1 MKKYAW
7 LVILLVITFTA
18 LLRNLRKW
26 ILNDISSISFF
37 VIMTTFTT
45 LSALIYLLSSNNLP
59 TLIHDLHV
67 LTPFKTILMIIFAM
81 LAIYVGIH
89 AYNAIRMSELS
100 TYSTVQSG
108 ASLLLTVI
116 IAILFLKE
124 RPSLLQY
131 LAISLVVLGILLFY
145 FFDKK

>member
-7 LVILLVITFTA
+7 LVILLVIIFTA

-45 LSALIYLLSSNNLP
+45 LSALIYLLSSDNLP

-67 LTPFKTILMIIFAM
+67 LAPFKTILMIIFAVVS
-81 LAIYVGIH
+81 IYVGIH

-100 TYSTVQSG
+100 SYSTVQSG

-124 RPSLLQY
+124 RPSLIQY
-131 LAISLVVLGILLFY
+131 LAISLVILGIFLFY
-145 FFDKK
+145 YFDKK